1 MSTNRTKSTALTVQ
15 DLTVCT
21 RGRPLVENVG
31 FSIAAG
37 ERVGLIGESGSGK
50 SVTSLSVMGLLPESL
65 QAQGSIR
72 IGDDPRNVVDL
83 SEREVA
89 RMRGQ
94 EMSMIFQEPMT
105 ALNPLM
111 RVGAQI
117 AEAAMIHRT
126 VPTQAAAKKRAL
138 ELITDVGL
146 PDPELTYRA
155 YPHQLSGGQRQ
166 RVVLAIALVNDP
178 ALLVADEPTTALDV
192 TVQRQVLDLV
202 QRTVSER
209 DTGLLFITHDLA
221 VVGDVCDRI
230 LVMNQGEI
238 VEEGTTED
246 VFDRPQHP
254 YTKGLLAASDLGAT
268 DEEGRLFTVASAAGY
283 TPGRFVDRLGGAG
296 REPGAVVGQEVTTV
310 KSEPLIKVCDLTRVY
325 GSTGR
330 FSRGRTVTALQGV
343 SYEVEEG
350 RRFGIVGESGSGK
363 STMLRILSGLDR
375 PTSGTVQVAGNDLTK
390 PHKTELSDLR
400 RNLQVVFQ
408 DPMAS
413 LDPRMRVEDIIAEP
427 LLNGGNVRG
436 GGITGQQRTARVEE
450 LLDQVGLPVTSKE
463 RFPHEFSGGQRQRI
477 SIARA
482 LSCRPRILVA
492 DEPVSALD
500 VSVRAQVLNLL
511 ADLVDEYGLTLLFVS
526 HDLGVVRYL
535 CDEVAVMRNGRLVE
549 HGATHDIYE
558 NPQDDY
564 TRALI
569 AATPTIASIREAS

>member
-1 MSTNRTKSTALTVQ
+1 MSANRTNGSALQVQ
-15 DLTVCT
+15 DLTVRT
-21 RGRPLVENVG
+21 RGRTLVNNIG
-31 FSIAAG
+31 FSIRRG

-65 QAQGSIR
+65 QANGTIR
-72 IGDDPRNVVDL
+72 IGDEPRNVVGL
-83 SEREVA
+83 SERESA
-89 RMRGQ
+89 RMRGL
-94 EMSMIFQEPMT
+94 EMSMVFQEPMT

-117 AEAAMIHRT
+117 AEAVMIHRT
-126 VPTQAAAKKRAL
+126 VPTQVAARKRAL
-138 ELITDVGL
+138 DLITDVGL
-146 PDPELTYRA
+146 PDPDQIYRA

-166 RVVLAIALVNDP
+166 RVVLAIALANDP
-178 ALLVADEPTTALDV
+178 PLLVADEPTTALDV

-202 QRTVSER
+202 QRTVRER

-238 VEEGTTED
+238 VEEGATKD

-254 YTKGLLAASDLGAT
+254 YTKGLLAASDLGSTETA
-268 DEEGRLFTVASAAGY
+268 GRLFTVASAEGY
-283 TPGRFVDRLGGAG
+283 TPGRFVDRLGAAAG
-296 REPGAVVGQEVTTV
+296 VRSGCVGN
-310 KSEPLIKVCDLTRVY
+310 KAAKPEPLIKVSELTRVY
-325 GSTGR
+325 GATGR

-343 SYEVEEG
+343 SYEIQEG
-350 RRFGIVGESGSGK
+350 CRFGIVGESGSGK

-375 PTSGTVQVAGNDLTK
+375 PDSGRVEVAGNDLAK
-390 PHKTELSDLR
+390 PSKAALTELR

-427 LLNGGNVRG
+427 LLNGSNVRG
-436 GGITGQQRTARVEE
+436 GGLSRSQRTARVEE
-450 LLDQVGLPVTSKE
+450 LLDQVGLPISSKG
-463 RFPHEFSGGQRQRI
+463 RFPHEFSGGQRQRV

-511 ADLVDEYGLTLLFVS
+511 ADLVDEYGLTLVFVS

-549 HGATHDIYE
+549 HGATRDIYE

-569 AATPTIASIREAS
+569 SATPTIESIREAS